1 MSYRSPRYVARTLA
15 IAAAMASIPLFTQP
29 LIAANNRTETAP
41 EVLDA
46 LDSLDATIENLAE
59 GAINRGNRNS
69 LNKQAQSARD
79 AYESGKAC
87 PAVNKLDAM
96 LAHTQALREGKGV
109 EVAEAVFAAAYATRH
124 AIVTTVSPEAKCS
137 ELASG
142 ASAQVQTLVST
153 NTQYSASIQF
163 AAPALWTVVEGNETW
178 TEMELPGI
186 DNRVGPVGHPAIPT
200 WHGLVAIP
208 MGADAAIHVS
218 AVSRGETF
226 SINLYP
232 FQASP
237 VDQEVL
243 SEAPDPEFFAN
254 PPFNKDEQ
262 AYATGGFY
270 PESPCQFTPLGQMR
284 DLAIGQ
290 VRCSA
295 GQYNPATDEYV
306 SFERIEFDIEF
317 KGGEGNFLTTQ
328 SLSPFETV
336 NDDIQSRVLNAEILE
351 NHIGAIDLSAL
362 QCKGEEL
369 LILTH
374 PDFREAAND
383 LATWKVTK
391 GISTTVINVG
401 GNSSYATADDIDDL
415 IEYRY
420 DECKVR
426 PSYVL
431 LLGDSEFIP
440 PARTDYDV
448 NDDSTTGSDWGYS
461 VYPQFI
467 FDIFPDF
474 AVGRIPVDTLEEA
487 QRVVDKSIQ
496 YESQPPFSSPF
507 NNIPFYSTAGLAAQ
521 FQCCRNGDPSGRTQ
535 RSYIETAEIA
545 RNALLAG
552 GKNAERIYVSTGTA
566 NTTPNRYY
574 NGNLL
579 PADLR
584 SGSGFPWNG
593 DTDDIVDAIN
603 EGRFLMMH
611 RDHGWEGGWVN
622 PSFTNSDLASL
633 DNGELL
639 PVVYSVNCKSGYFDS
654 ETDIN
659 SASESIMERLLMLD
673 GGGMVGGL
681 GDVRNSPTWEN
692 SALTRGFFDATWPDL
707 APEFGGKDSITRL
720 GDILNHGKLY
730 LLSQFGVTQTAGDIE
745 ISKVVDEWI
754 MWHVFGDPT
763 LEMWTSNPHI
773 LVLPI
778 EHFVLETEVGLTV
791 DYAVEGATITAL
803 ELSKEGWVPI
813 ARSTVV
819 NGRAEL
825 PYFIEPSA
833 RKQIMLSASKPGSV
847 AVTLGD
853 AQPDLVISEISLPST
868 TLVAGQALP
877 DAFALRVE
885 NIGDALAPGTVNAD
899 GSSKDGDGYV
909 VDLVL
914 SSDELVPAGYASVP
928 QPGGQAYEEDGL
940 LQGGRLSRT
949 VDVESGASQ
958 EYPIPEPVFSDLGG
972 IVPSQA
978 IGELFLCAR
987 IDAGDVVAEI
997 NEDNNVTCVAVSVSP
1012 PIAN

>member
-1 MSYRSPRYVARTLA
+1 MRYRMPQYAARTLA
-15 IAAAMASIPLFTQP
+15 IAAAIGSISLFTQP
-29 LIAANNRTETAP
+29 IIAANKTDPVP
-41 EVLDA
+41 EVLDS
-46 LDSLDATIENLAE
+46 LGSLDAVIDGAEE

-69 LNKQAQSARD
+69 FSKQAQSARD
-79 AYESGKAC
+79 AYERGQAC

-96 LAHTQALREGKGV
+96 LAHAQALREGKGV
-109 EVAEAVFAAAYATRH
+109 EAAEAVFAAAYATRR
-124 AIVTTVSPEAKCS
+124 AIVTTVSPDAKCS
-137 ELASG
+137 EPAPAS
-142 ASAQVQTLVST
+142 SATVQTLEST
-153 NTQYSASIQF
+153 NERFTASVEF
-163 AAPALWTVVEGNETW
+163 ATPSLWTVVEGGETW
-178 TEMELPGI
+178 TEMELPGM
-186 DNRVGPVGHPAIPT
+186 DNRVGPVGQPAVPA

-208 MGADAAIHVS
+208 MGADAAMTIR
-218 AVSRGETF
+218 AISRGETLT
-226 SINLYP
+226 INLYP

-237 VDQEVL
+237 VDQEVI

-254 PPFNKDEQ
+254 PPFSKDEQ
-262 AYATGGFY
+262 AYAADGLY
-270 PESPCQFTPLGQMR
+270 PESPCTFTPLGQMR

-295 GQYNPATDEYV
+295 GQYNPVSDEYV

-317 KGGEGNFLTTQ
+317 KGGDGNFLTSQ
-328 SLSPFETV
+328 SLSPFETT
-336 NDDIQSRVLNAEILE
+336 NADIQNRVLNAGILE

-362 QCKGEEL
+362 QCQGEEL

-374 PDFREAAND
+374 PDFRGAADD
-383 LATWKVTK
+383 LATWKLTK
-391 GISTTVINVG
+391 GISTTVINVM
-401 GNSSYATADDIDDL
+401 GNTAYTDADSIDDL
-415 IEYRY
+415 IERRY

-431 LLGDSEFIP
+431 LVGDSEFIP

-461 VYPQFI
+461 IYPQFF

-521 FQCCRNGDPSGRTQ
+521 FQCCRSGDPSGRTQ

-566 NTTPNRYY
+566 TTTPNRYY

-579 PADLR
+579 PIDLR
-584 SGSGFPWNG
+584 SGSGFPWNA

-654 ETDIN
+654 ETDIG
-659 SASESIMERLLMLD
+659 SASESFMERMLMLD

-707 APEFGGKDSITRL
+707 APEFGGNDSITRL
-720 GDILNHGKLY
+720 GDILNHGKIY
-730 LLSQFGVTQTAGDIE
+730 LLSQFGVTQTAGGIE

-773 LVLPI
+773 LILPI
-778 EHFVLETEVGLTV
+778 EHYVWETEVGLTV
-791 DYAVEGATITAL
+791 EYAVEGATITVL
-803 ELSKEGWVPI
+803 QPSKEGWVPI
-813 ARSTVV
+813 ARATVE
-819 NGRAEL
+819 NGQAEL

-833 RKQIMLSASKPGSV
+833 RNQIVLSASMPGSV
-847 AVTLGD
+847 AVVLGN
-853 AQPDLVISEISLPST
+853 AQPDLVIGEMSLGTSS
-868 TLVAGQALP
+868 LVAGEPLP
-877 DAFALRVE
+877 DAFELRVD
-885 NIGDALAPGTVNAD
+885 NVGDGMAPGSVNAD
-899 GSSKDGDGYV
+899 GTSKEGDGYM

-914 SSDELVPAGYASVP
+914 SADEIVPEGFASLP
-928 QPGGQAYEEDGL
+928 QPGGVAYVEDGL

-949 VDVESGASQ
+949 VDVDAGASQ
-958 EYPIPEPVFSDLGG
+958 LYPIGAPVSSDLGG
-972 IVPSQA
+972 VVPSQA
-978 IGELFLCAR
+978 IGDLFLCAR
-987 IDAGDVVAEI
+987 IDPGEAVAES
-997 NEDNNVTCVAVSVSP
+997 NEGNNVTCLPVTVEPPVAR
-1012 PIAN
+1012 